1 MPYAFL
7 IVDILSWWLTKLS
20 PMFASLIM
28 VAGVGIGASFAF
40 MWVVSL
46 KEMWFIDNP
55 WFCNPDSR
63 CQRTLKFVTRLG
75 LNTLAVIGRTI
86 RLEFSPKLFS
96 LIKNTFNWLYNKIK

>member
-1 MPYAFL
+1 MFVGLIFSFSTTASSFYKSVTIGMPYAFL

-46 KEMWFIDNP
+46 KEM
-55 WFCNPDSR
+55 
-63 CQRTLKFVTRLG
+63 
-75 LNTLAVIGRTI
+75 
-86 RLEFSPKLFS
+86 
-96 LIKNTFNWLYNKIK
+96 